1 MENENYKLLA
11 ALAFGAV
18 GGMVLGHYL
27 WGGEGRNKTL
37 SQHLA
42 ALSKVIEQ
50 LEKIDPDESEKLK
63 ERVENILH
71 TLESTYG
78 VPEGSNQ

>member
-11 ALAFGAV
+11 ALAFGAI
-18 GGMVLGHYL
+18 GGVVLGHYL
-27 WGGEGRNKTL
+27 WGGEGRNKSL

-50 LEKIDPDESEKLK
+50 IEKIDPEESEELK
-63 ERVENILH
+63 ERINKILH

>member
-27 WGGEGRNKTL
+27 WGGEGRNKSL
-37 SQHLA
+37 SQHLD

-50 LEKIDPDESEKLK
+50 IEKIDPEESEELK
-63 ERVENILH
+63 ERIDKILH

-78 VPEGSNQ
+78 DPEGSNQ

>member
-11 ALAFGAV
+11 AIAFGAV
-18 GGMVLGHYL
+18 GGLVLGHYL
-27 WGGEGRNKTL
+27 WGGTGMNKTL

-50 LEKIDPDESEKLK
+50 IEKIDPDESEKLK
-63 ERVENILH
+63 ERVENLLH

-78 VPEGSNQ
+78 NPEGSTQ